1 MIQWFDYVRKEACV
15 VASSRVVVAFL
26 ATLSMM
32 PVSAKVSYVDSP
44 ALSKTS
50 SAVASGCANQSTV
63 QVPIITWGAD
73 MVTILANGNST
84 STAAGSIFAKQG
96 LNLRLVREDVFAN
109 QVNSFLTCKSP
120 YLRGTLGMMH
130 AAMDV
135 TERDPRTKL
144 VVIYQLSW
152 SAGGDA
158 LVVKGGID
166 RPSDLR
172 GKTIALQAYGPHIDY
187 LSKILR
193 DGGLSLKDVKIRWT
207 KDLTGTDQSP
217 RSALYESDVHA
228 AMTIIPDALA
238 LTSQGK
244 VGTGAEDSVKGA
256 RILLSTKTANRII
269 TDVYAV
275 RDDYFRAN
283 RDAVQNFVK
292 GLMLAQEQLQAVMKK
307 PGSAEHKAVVGAA
320 AALLLDSAQATA
332 DTEAMYRDAAL
343 TGFSSNVSFFA
354 STQEARSFSKL
365 NGEIAAALVPLG
377 LSSGNAALA
386 QAKWDYNAFKPGL
399 SNTQGVVVPAF
410 DAGAV
415 AKVVT
420 ERASKDRL
428 TEGELFKFQ
437 VQFQPNQ
444 NSFDAKNYGK
454 DFERA
459 IDLASTY
466 GGAII
471 SVEGHAD
478 PLGYLKKKD
487 AGEGEVIL
495 SRVRQSG
502 KNLSYSRAVA
512 VRESLINYAKSKNVR
527 LDPSQFAAVGHGIEK
542 PRTGLCGTDP
552 CRPKTEQDWLSN
564 MRVEFRIIQV
574 EAEENVFTP
583 R

>member
-1 MIQWFDYVRKEACV
+1 VGL
-15 VASSRVVVAFL
+15 SSRVVLVL
-26 ATLSMM
+26 LLTTGMH
-32 PVSAKVSYVDSP
+32 PVSAKVNYVDSP

-50 SAVASGCANQSTV
+50 PATVAACGSAGTV

-73 MVTILANGNST
+73 MATILANGNSAT
-84 STAAGSIFAKQG
+84 TMDGSIFARQG
-96 LNLRLVREDVFAN
+96 LRLRLVREDVFAN

-130 AAMDV
+130 IAADV
-135 TERDPRTKL
+135 TDSDPRTRL
-144 VVIYQLSW
+144 VVIHQLSW

-158 LVVKGGID
+158 LVVKSGIN
-166 RPSDLR
+166 RPADLR

-187 LSKILR
+187 LAKVLR
-193 DGGLSLKDVKIRWT
+193 DGGLGLKDVKIRWT
-207 KDLTGTDQSP
+207 RDLTGTDQSP
-217 RSALYESDVHA
+217 RSAFYDAEVQA
-228 AMTIIPDALA
+228 ALVIIPDALA

-275 RDDYFRAN
+275 RADYFKAN
-283 RDAVQNFVK
+283 RDTVQNFVK
-292 GLMLAQEQLQAVMKK
+292 GLMLAQEQLQASMKK
-307 PGSAEHKAVVGAA
+307 PGSAEQKAVVAA
-320 AALLLDSAQATA
+320 AAQLLLDSPQATA

-343 TGFSSNVSFFA
+343 AGYAGNVNFFTSAQEPRNFDRLNNEIA
-354 STQEARSFSKL
+354 STLA
-365 NGEIAAALVPLG
+365 PLG
-377 LSSGNAALA
+377 LTAGKAALA

-399 SNTQGVVVPAF
+399 ANTQGVILPAF
-410 DAGAV
+410 DTGAV
-415 AKVVT
+415 TQVISGRAAKDQL
-420 ERASKDRL
+420 S
-428 TEGELFKFQ
+428 EGELFKFQ
-437 VQFQPNQ
+437 VQFRPNQ
-444 NSFDAKNYGK
+444 NSFDAKDYGQ

-487 AGEGEVIL
+487 AGEDELIL
-495 SRVRQSG
+495 GRIRQSG
-502 KNLSYSRAVA
+502 KNLSYTRATA
-512 VRESLINYAKSKNVR
+512 VRDSLIAYAKAKNVR
-527 LDPSQFAAVGHGIEK
+527 LDPSQFALVGHGIEK
-542 PRTGLCGTDP
+542 PRTGLCGAIP

-574 EAEENVFTP
+574 EAEENVFSP